1 MNAKTVIYIAGY
13 GRSGSTLLERI
24 LNCNKKLFALG
35 EIANLLSLINDRD
48 SLCSCGRYIYQCE
61 FWSNI
66 IRDIKNYDITKL
78 ERLQN
83 NFQSVN
89 GYIKYNFIKSYD
101 KDNVYRKFLVQLFNI
116 IMENVPEEVEYIID
130 SSKTSR
136 NNFFRLIILS
146 KLAFL
151 NVKVIHLVRDGRGCM
166 WSNLKD
172 SNKKMERGVNAYR
185 PFAAFRTAVSWPMA
199 NVSAHIFQIISSKK
213 DYCRIRY
220 EDFIDHPNETLKKLE
235 PF

>member
-78 ERLQN
+78 ERL
-83 NFQSVN
+83 
-89 GYIKYNFIKSYD
+89 
-101 KDNVYRKFLVQLFNI
+101 
-116 IMENVPEEVEYIID
+116 
-130 SSKTSR
+130 
-136 NNFFRLIILS
+136 
-146 KLAFL
+146 
-151 NVKVIHLVRDGRGCM
+151 
-166 WSNLKD
+166 
-172 SNKKMERGVNAYR
+172 
-185 PFAAFRTAVSWPMA
+185 
-199 NVSAHIFQIISSKK
+199 
-213 DYCRIRY
+213 
-220 EDFIDHPNETLKKLE
+220 
-235 PF
+235 